1 MVRSRV
7 YAVNIEGARAK
18 MNRDSTRLFTHE
30 ALYGASPAQAVGRFF
45 VKYFNFRGRASMS
58 EFWWVFGFLVLIS
71 VAIGIIDRHF
81 GVDIE
86 TIAEAVLVIPV
97 VSLMCR
103 RLHDSGRTG
112 LLCLIGFI
120 PVLGGIALL
129 FMMALPTRDNPEL

>member
-1 MVRSRV
+1 MTDEST
-7 YAVNIEGARAK
+7 GFFT
-18 MNRDSTRLFTHE
+18 RD
-30 ALYGASPAQAVGRFF
+30 ALYGASPVQALGRFF

-58 EFWWVFGFLVLIS
+58 ELWWVFGFLVLIF
-71 VAIGIIDRHF
+71 VAIGMIDRHF

-112 LLCLIGFI
+112 LLCRIGFI

-129 FMMALPTRDNPEL
+129 FMMALSTRDNTEL

>member
-1 MVRSRV
+1 MTD
-7 YAVNIEGARAK
+7 
-18 MNRDSTRLFTHE
+18 DSTGFFTRE
-30 ALYGASPAQAVGRFF
+30 AIYGASPVQAVSRFF

-71 VAIGIIDRHF
+71 VSIGIIDRHF

-86 TIAEAVLVIPV
+86 SIADAVLVIPV

>member
-1 MVRSRV
+1 
-7 YAVNIEGARAK
+7 
-18 MNRDSTRLFTHE
+18 
-30 ALYGASPAQAVGRFF
+30 
-45 VKYFNFRGRASMS
+45 MS

-86 TIAEAVLVIPV
+86 TIADAVLVIPV
-97 VSLMCR
+97 VSLICR

-120 PVLGGIALL
+120 PVLGGICLL
-129 FMMALPTRDNPEL
+129 YTSPSPRD

>member
-1 MVRSRV
+1 
-7 YAVNIEGARAK
+7 
-18 MNRDSTRLFTHE
+18 
-30 ALYGASPAQAVGRFF
+30 
-45 VKYFNFRGRASMS
+45 MS
-58 EFWWVFGFLVLIS
+58 ELWWVFGFLVLIS

-112 LLCLIGFI
+112 LLCLIGLI
-120 PVLGGIALL
+120 PVFGGIALL
-129 FMMALPTRDNPEL
+129 FMMALPTREYAAL

>member
-1 MVRSRV
+1 
-7 YAVNIEGARAK
+7 
-18 MNRDSTRLFTHE
+18 
-30 ALYGASPAQAVGRFF
+30 
-45 VKYFNFRGRASMS
+45 MS

-81 GVDIE
+81 GVDFE
-86 TIAEAVLVIPV
+86 PIAEAVLVIPV